1 MRKYYIIR
9 NKNHDESNG
18 SHDETHE
25 NHESHSSTNES
36 KIAEKVTNKFWD
48 NPEYKEYVK
57 HHGLH
62 FTDSLATWASRK
74 LKNADG
80 STHMWNR
87 QEISNVLKSMGIT
100 LNGNLTIGDV
110 MYLAN
115 MYYSDFSQDISDA
128 DIFKMVKRMISDP
141 DGYEGMIFV
150 RYTADIMS
158 KNTEVP
164 WKELT

>member
-1 MRKYYIIR
+1 MRKYYIISSG
-9 NKNHDESNG
+9 NHGDNNSNHDTHHQEK
-18 SHDETHE
+18 HHE
-25 NHESHSSTNES
+25 NE
-36 KIAEKVTNKFWD
+36 IAERITNKFWD
-48 NPEYKEYVK
+48 NPEYKDYVK

-62 FTDSLATWASRK
+62 FTDSLAAWASRK

-80 STHMWNR
+80 STHMWSR

-100 LNGNLTIGDV
+100 LPDNVTTGDV